1 MHVIF
6 RFEFAQRT
14 DVRIFD
20 VYVMQ
25 VFPLEFFS
33 RTKPGSSKSSVR
45 DSSFNYWEK
54 FVEKILTHALLNFYL
69 VIVTYIF
76 AKVAS
81 RLKLKMRIRTSK
93 CQSVFSIVFVDPL
106 VWIHRKY
113 DLKLQTRSLTYHE

>member
-14 DVRIFD
+14 DARIFD

-33 RTKPGSSKSSVR
+33 RTKPGSSASSVR
-45 DSSFNYWEK
+45 DSSLNYWEK

-69 VIVTYIF
+69 VFVKYIF

-81 RLKLKMRIRTSK
+81 KLKLKMRTRTNMY
-93 CQSVFSIVFVDPL
+93 QSVFPIVFVDPL
-106 VWIHRKY
+106 VWIHRKC